1 MMNAHAVDHVIH
13 AEVAVV
19 DAVEIVEDNLLNLEF
34 DKLDLKLKEYAKIN
48 HVPIIIDSGLALLE
62 SVIAISKPKKILEI
76 GTAIGYSALR
86 MNKVCNSD
94 VYTIERN
101 IDMYNEAL
109 KNVEQANKNA
119 KIHLIFKDALE
130 AFDEVKD
137 NEFDL
142 IFIDAAKAQY
152 TKFFDL
158 YTPLLSKNGIV
169 VCDNMLFHGLVE
181 NDEAYESQ
189 SRAVRGLIRK
199 LKSFHKALL
208 ENPNYKTS
216 IFEIGDGVSI
226 SVKK

>member
-1 MMNAHAVDHVIH
+1 M
-13 AEVAVV
+13 
-19 DAVEIVEDNLLNLEF
+19 DAVENVEDNLLNLEF
-34 DKLDLKLKEYAKIN
+34 NDLDFKLKEYAKIN

-62 SVIAISKPKKILEI
+62 CVIAISKPKKILEI
-76 GTAIGYSALR
+76 GTAIGYSAIR
-86 MNKVCNSD
+86 MARVCGSE

-109 KNVEQANKNA
+109 KNISLANLDD
-119 KIHLIFKDALE
+119 KIHLIFNDALE
-130 AFDEVKD
+130 SFDLVKD

-181 NDEAYESQ
+181 NDEAYQEQ

-199 LKSFHKALL
+199 LKSFHEALL

-226 SVKK
+226 SIKK

>member
-1 MMNAHAVDHVIH
+1 M
-13 AEVAVV
+13 
-19 DAVEIVEDNLLNLEF
+19 DAVENVEDNLLNLEF
-34 DKLDLKLKEYAKIN
+34 NDLDLKLKEYAKIN

-76 GTAIGYSALR
+76 GTAIGYSAIR
-86 MNKVCNSD
+86 MARVCGSE

-109 KNVEQANKNA
+109 KNVSLANLDD
-119 KIHLIFKDALE
+119 KIHLIFNDALNS
-130 AFDEVKD
+130 FDLVKD

-181 NDEAYESQ
+181 NDEVYQEQ

-208 ENPNYKTS
+208 DNPNYKTS

-226 SVKK
+226 SIKK